1 MRKPSIHGLATSAIL
16 ALSAVSA
23 LAADPQP
30 AEDQSRIQTQAQARD
45 QDRIYGSQLMTR
57 EERLEYQNRMREL
70 KTQQEREQFRQEHHA
85 KMQER
90 AKERGLKLPDEPP
103 VRGKGTGPRYD
114 ERPGMGQGTG
124 PRGGA
129 GSGRN

>member
-1 MRKPSIHGLATSAIL
+1 MT
-16 ALSAVSA
+16 
-23 LAADPQP
+23 
-30 AEDQSRIQTQAQARD
+30 AQ
-45 QDRIYGSQLMTR
+45 
-57 EERLEYQNRMREL
+57 ERLEYQNRMREL
-70 KTQQEREQFRQEHHA
+70 KTQQEPEQFRLEHHA

-103 VRGKGTGPRYD
+103 VRGKGTGPRYGD
-114 ERPGMGQGTG
+114 RPGMGQGAG